1 MWKNLPIIAVLFFLS
16 DGYKTTES
24 GSFLNTFSKIWLIW
38 KSCEYDKKE
47 LCSQKILNL
56 SISIW
61 LHHLLSLKD
70 IRKCNFSPAS
80 ALLCCEKCALV
91 VTRTH
96 LFHPC
101 QISVTLMR
109 SLFFFIIILYFTKL
123 LFYKCVYDFNFL

>member
-1 MWKNLPIIAVLFFLS
+1 MFTSIVFLKLVWKTHNTWKMRKNLLIIAVLFFLS

-24 GSFLNTFSKIWLIW
+24 ESLLNTFSKIWLIW

-61 LHHLLSLKD
+61 LHHLLSPKD
-70 IRKCNFSPAS
+70 IRKHNFSPAS
-80 ALLCCEKCALV
+80 ALLCCQKWA
-91 VTRTH
+91 
-96 LFHPC
+96 PAD
-101 QISVTLMR
+101 
-109 SLFFFIIILYFTKL
+109 FIIILYFKKL